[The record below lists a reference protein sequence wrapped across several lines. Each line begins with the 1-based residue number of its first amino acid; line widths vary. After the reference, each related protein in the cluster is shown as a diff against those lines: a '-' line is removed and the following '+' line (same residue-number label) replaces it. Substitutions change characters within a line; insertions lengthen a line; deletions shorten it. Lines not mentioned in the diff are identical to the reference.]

1 MHAPSTLPNIPDPK
15 GRHTMTN
22 SSRRRRTKP
31 RLLGA
36 LATVAVAC
44 GLLVPVAGVAQT
56 ASAATVPAA
65 QQYVPTRV
73 PDRIVLTPATDAST
87 AQSVT
92 WRTSTAVTSGQAKA
106 EIRVAISEA
115 YRTDVTT
122 VPAAENTT
130 IDSGFGYQT
139 SYHTVRFTGLSPQT
153 KYQYRVGDGTTW
165 SEWQHFST
173 AAKTAEPF
181 SFIYLGDVQ
190 NGIKSDASR
199 VIRNAFR
206 DRPDA
211 KMVLQA
217 GDLIDDANDDSQ
229 WGEVFTAAGYQFGEQ
244 NYLAAAG
251 NHEYEGDTLSRQW
264 QAQFD
269 YPANG
274 PTDAATASVLDGT
287 VHYNDYQGVR
297 FISLNSNIT
306 ESKALAVQTAWLE
319 SALKD
324 NPNTWTVVYFHHP
337 VFSLDEGRNNTA
349 IRQAWVPLFEKYNV
363 DLVLQGH
370 DHNYGRG
377 NSNASEKDLPAGWNS
392 ELNYDGPV
400 YAVSVVGSKMYSN
413 AGPRLWTSNDAHLR
427 KLKGDTE
434 LYQLV
439 DVSGGTL
446 RYEARTADGQYYDG
460 LTIVK
465 NATGKAVTDDSKPDK
480 IDGNTSPCL
489 GCTPNP
495 DPGGTDPGT
504 GNPDQTVDYRVV
516 KQLSSVNKSNAQLP
530 AGSAFSQAK
539 DRLYL
544 GDQNSRTI
552 FEVDPAT
559 DAVTRQMTLP
569 ENIRDVGV
577 DDANQLLYVGQQNR
591 NWVVVSIADADFGQV
606 VRGPYPFIESNRSID
621 VDPVN
626 GLVYG
631 AVPSRG
637 VEVLEAATGKS
648 LGVINGTADAYYVAA
663 DPTTGTVTTAYFRD
677 ADGAVNIAA
686 FDAKNGFAQK
696 WEQVTRPNAR
706 ELDVDSTHGLV
717 YVGYTGTAAGAGG
730 FSVHDIATGKRLGDF
745 AGPAYGKDGYGISV
759 DEERQRVFVS
769 NRDFR
774 LNPPGSESTAAAVT
788 VSERIL
794 DDTFE
799 YTPVGSVASVN
810 KSNAQ
815 LPAGS
820 AYSQSKKRLYLGDQ
834 NSRAIFEVDPDTDQV
849 TRSMTLP
856 ENIRDLG
863 IDDAK
868 QLLYVG
874 QQNRNWVV
882 VSIADADFGQVVR
895 GPYTF
900 IESNRSID
908 VDPVAGLVY
917 GAVPSRGVEVL
928 DANTGVSLGVING
941 TVGSYYVAADPKTG
955 VIATAY
961 FEDAEGAINIA
972 AFDPKKDYAQVW
984 EKVTR
989 PNARQL
995 DIDSAHGLVYVGYTG
1010 TAAGAGG
1017 FSVHRIA
1024 TGEKVADLTGPAY
1037 GKDGYGI
1044 SVDEE
1049 RQRVFVSNRDF
1060 RLNPPGSES
1069 SAVAVTI
1076 SQRNGV
1082 APTNPGTDPGTDPGT
1097 GTPPAG
1103 SAYTPTA
1110 LKAIPSA
1117 TDNADLD
1124 TKPVGSVVD
1133 PGTGHLFVGNEMR
1146 PARVIEIDPATDS
1159 VVATHA
1165 VPGATGEGVRDVA
1178 IDSATGELYVA
1189 YGAVWAVLDLKTD
1202 TVKRG
1207 PFAFAANVRG
1217 MDVDLATGRV
1227 FGAIRQTGFQVM
1239 DANTGAAI
1247 TTVDTAGAANWTS
1260 HGIAVDTVAN
1270 RLYVTNDN
1278 AAGTEGVR
1286 VYDVTTYALLQ
1297 TLEVAKPDYRSVAVD
1312 PAAGRLYIGHSTDT
1326 YDASGVRVLKAA
1338 DLTEIAGYSAHAYGN
1353 KVYGISVDSAK
1364 GVVYV
1369 SARDRYP
1376 AGIIALQ
1383 RAAK

>member
-1 MHAPSTLPNIPDPK
+1 
-15 GRHTMTN
+15 MTN
-22 SSRRRRTKP
+22 SSRHRRTKP

-36 LATVAVAC
+36 LAAVAVAC
-44 GLLVPVAGVAQT
+44 GMLAPVAGVAQT

-73 PDRIVLTPATDAST
+73 PDRVVLTPAADAAT

-92 WRTSTAVTSGQAKA
+92 WRTSTAVTSGQARA
-106 EIRVAISEA
+106 EIRVAVSQA

-139 SYHTVRFTGLSPQT
+139 SYHTVRFTGLSPKT

-217 GDLIDDANDDSQ
+217 GDLIDSANDDSQ
-229 WGEVFTAAGYQFGEQ
+229 WGEVFKAAGYQFGEQ

-274 PTDAATASVLDGT
+274 PKDAAAASVLDGT

-297 FISLNSNIT
+297 FVSLNSNIT

-319 SALKD
+319 SVLKD
-324 NPNTWTVVYFHHP
+324 NPNQWTVVYFHHP

-377 NSNASEKDLPAGWNS
+377 NSNAAEKDLPAGWNN

-434 LYQLV
+434 LYQLI

-465 NATGKAVTDDSKPDK
+465 NAAGKAVTDDSKPDK

-495 DPGGTDPGT
+495 DPGGENPGT
-504 GNPDQTVDYRVV
+504 ENPDQTVDYRVV

-530 AGSAFSQAK
+530 AGSAYSQSK
-539 DRLYL
+539 KRLYL
-544 GDQNSRTI
+544 GDQNGRSI
-552 FEVDPAT
+552 FELDPDT
-559 DAVTRQMTLP
+559 DAVTRSMTLP
-569 ENIRDVGV
+569 ENIRDLGI
-577 DDANQLLYVGQQNR
+577 DDEKQLLYVGQQNR
-591 NWVVVSIADADFGQV
+591 NWVVVSIADANFGQV
-606 VRGPYPFIESNRSID
+606 VRGPYTFIESNRSID
-621 VDPVN
+621 VDPVA

-631 AVPSRG
+631 AIPSRG
-637 VEVLEAATGKS
+637 VEVLNASDGKS

-663 DPTTGTVTTAYFRD
+663 DPKTGIVTTAYFRD
-677 ADGAVNIAA
+677 ADGAVNVAA
-686 FDAKNGFAQK
+686 FDPKKDYAQV
-696 WEQVTRPNAR
+696 WEKVTRPNAR
-706 ELDVDSTHGLV
+706 QLDVDSAHGLV
-717 YVGYTGTAAGAGG
+717 YVGYTGTATGSGG
-730 FSVHDIATGKRLGDF
+730 FSVLDIATGKQLGDF
-745 AGPAYGKDGYGISV
+745 ADPKYGKDGYGISV

-774 LNPPGSESTAAAVT
+774 LNPPGSESTAVAVT
-788 VSERIL
+788 MSERVL

-799 YTPVGSVASVN
+799 YTPSASIVSVN

-834 NSRAIFEVDPDTDQV
+834 NSRSIFELDPDTDTV

-863 IDDAK
+863 IDDEK

-882 VSIADADFGQVVR
+882 VSIADANFGQVVR
-895 GPYTF
+895 GPYAF

-917 GAVPSRGVEVL
+917 GAIPSRGVEVL
-928 DANTGVSLGVING
+928 NALDGKSLGVING
-941 TVGSYYVAADPKTG
+941 TVDSYYVAADPKSG
-955 VIATAY
+955 IIATAY
-961 FEDAEGAINIA
+961 FEDADGAINIA

-1010 TAAGAGG
+1010 TAAGTGG

-1024 TGEKVADLTGPAY
+1024 TGDKVADLADPKF

-1069 SAVAVTI
+1069 KAVAVTI

-1097 GTPPAG
+1097 NPGTGTPPAG
-1103 SAYTPTA
+1103 TGYTPTA
-1110 LKAIPSA
+1110 LKAVPSA

-1124 TKPVGSVVD
+1124 VKPVGSVVD
-1133 PGTGHLFVGNEMR
+1133 PVSGHLFVGNEMR
-1146 PARVIEIDPATDS
+1146 PARVLEIDPVTDKL
-1159 VVATHA
+1159 VATHA
-1165 VPGATGEGVRDVA
+1165 VPGGEAEGVRDVA
-1178 IDSATGELYVA
+1178 IDSAKGELYVA
-1189 YGAVWAVLDLKTD
+1189 YGAAWAVLDTKTD

-1207 PFAFAANVRG
+1207 PFTFAANVRG
-1217 MDVDLATGRV
+1217 LDVDLATGRV
-1227 FGAIRQTGFQVM
+1227 FGATRQTGFQVM
-1239 DANTGAAI
+1239 DAYTGAAI

-1286 VYDVTTYALLQ
+1286 VYDATTYALLQ
-1297 TLEVAKPDYRSVAVD
+1297 TVSVAKPDYRSIAVD

-1326 YDASGVRVLKAA
+1326 FEASGVRVLKAA
-1338 DLTEIAGYSAHAYGN
+1338 DLTEIANFSAHAYGN
-1353 KVYGISVDSAK
+1353 KVYGVSVDASK

-1376 AGIIALQ
+1376 AALIALQ